1 MSKEKKK
8 RDVERDHNYKNRSP
22 MHEISDDI
30 VKELQLLKKAYR
42 RFKDK
47 IADSVGL
54 SVELQQE
61 DLEDVRISKRVA
73 DRFKNLQ
80 CATDKNESIKAT
92 IDALKPLAYSHKPNH
107 KISEYEI
114 NRFREEFGDDI
125 ADYEI
130 NYAKSDDKNSQDHKE
145 DK

>member
-1 MSKEKKK
+1 MDRNKNVVKIG
-8 RDVERDHNYKNRSP
+8 HNSNRSLST
-22 MHEISDDI
+22 EIGEDI
-30 VKELQLLKKAYR
+30 SHELQQLKKAYR
-42 RFKDK
+42 RLKDK
-47 IADSVGL
+47 MCDNISFMLD
-54 SVELQQE
+54 LQSI
-61 DLEDVRISKRVA
+61 DLEYVRVSTRVA

-114 NRFREEFGDDI
+114 KRFRDEFGDDI

>member
-1 MSKEKKK
+1 MDRNKNVVKIG
-8 RDVERDHNYKNRSP
+8 HNSNRSLST
-22 MHEISDDI
+22 EIGEDI
-30 VKELQLLKKAYR
+30 SHELQQLKKAYR
-42 RFKDK
+42 RLKDK
-47 IADSVGL
+47 MCDNISFMLD
-54 SVELQQE
+54 LQSI
-61 DLEDVRISKRVA
+61 DLEYVRVSTRVA

-92 IDALKPLAYSHKPNH
+92 IDSLKPLAYSHQPNH

-114 NRFREEFGDDI
+114 KRFRDEFGDDI

>member
-1 MSKEKKK
+1 MDRNKNVVKIG
-8 RDVERDHNYKNRSP
+8 HNSNRSLST
-22 MHEISDDI
+22 EIGEDI
-30 VKELQLLKKAYR
+30 SHELQQLKKAYR
-42 RFKDK
+42 RLKDK
-47 IADSVGL
+47 MCDNISFMLD
-54 SVELQQE
+54 LQSI
-61 DLEDVRISKRVA
+61 DLEYVRVSTRVA

-92 IDALKPLAYSHKPNH
+92 IDALKPLAYSHQPNH

-114 NRFREEFGDDI
+114 KRFRDEFGDDI

>member
-1 MSKEKKK
+1 MDRNKNVVKIG
-8 RDVERDHNYKNRSP
+8 HNSNRSLST
-22 MHEISDDI
+22 EIGEDI
-30 VKELQLLKKAYR
+30 SHELQQLKKAYR
-42 RFKDK
+42 RLKDK
-47 IADSVGL
+47 MCDNISFMLD
-54 SVELQQE
+54 LQSI
-61 DLEDVRISKRVA
+61 DLEDVRVSTRVA

-92 IDALKPLAYSHKPNH
+92 IDALKPLAYSHQPNH

-114 NRFREEFGDDI
+114 KRFRDEFGDDI

>member
-1 MSKEKKK
+1 MDRNKNVVKIG
-8 RDVERDHNYKNRSP
+8 HNSNRSLST
-22 MHEISDDI
+22 EIGEDI
-30 VKELQLLKKAYR
+30 SHELQQLKKAYR
-42 RFKDK
+42 RLKDK
-47 IADSVGL
+47 MCDNISFMLD
-54 SVELQQE
+54 LQNI
-61 DLEDVRISKRVA
+61 DLEDVRVSTRVA

-114 NRFREEFGDDI
+114 KRFRDEFGDDI

>member
-1 MSKEKKK
+1 MDRNKNVVKIG
-8 RDVERDHNYKNRSP
+8 HNSNRSLST
-22 MHEISDDI
+22 EIGEDI
-30 VKELQLLKKAYR
+30 SHELQQLKKAYR
-42 RFKDK
+42 RLKDK
-47 IADSVGL
+47 MCDNISFMLD
-54 SVELQQE
+54 LQSI
-61 DLEDVRISKRVA
+61 DLEDVRVSTRVA

-92 IDALKPLAYSHKPNH
+92 IDTLKPLAYSHQPNH

-114 NRFREEFGDDI
+114 KRFRDEFGDDI
-125 ADYEI
+125 ANYEI

>member
-1 MSKEKKK
+1 MDRNKNVVKIG
-8 RDVERDHNYKNRSP
+8 HNSNRSLST
-22 MHEISDDI
+22 EIGEDI
-30 VKELQLLKKAYR
+30 SHELQQLKKAYR
-42 RFKDK
+42 RLKDK
-47 IADSVGL
+47 MCDNISFMLD
-54 SVELQQE
+54 LQSI
-61 DLEDVRISKRVA
+61 DLEDVRVSTRVA

-114 NRFREEFGDDI
+114 KRFRDEFGDDI

>member
-1 MSKEKKK
+1 MDRNKNVVKIG
-8 RDVERDHNYKNRSP
+8 HNSNRSLST
-22 MHEISDDI
+22 EIGEDI
-30 VKELQLLKKAYR
+30 SHELQQLKKAYR
-42 RFKDK
+42 RLKDK
-47 IADSVGL
+47 MCDNISFMLD
-54 SVELQQE
+54 LQSI
-61 DLEDVRISKRVA
+61 DLEDVRVSTRVA

-92 IDALKPLAYSHKPNH
+92 IDTLKPLAYSHQPNH

-114 NRFREEFGDDI
+114 KRFRDEFGDDI